1 MPYIRVTVTD
11 PDLPAE
17 TRHTLA
23 EGLTDLAVSALGKDR
38 SRTIVQ
44 IDAVEPST
52 YYVDGRPLTG
62 GARDAHVEV
71 SITLGSNSAAEK
83 ATFIAQANELLTDTL
98 GTLARAGC
106 RAARTAAGELRLPR
120 GDPVRLLP
128 RCLGRTLTCA
138 RSPKSDE
145 RLRERAGVSRAGEG
159 CPCRADA
166 AAQSVDVRPVEVA
179 EHR

>member
-11 PDLPAE
+11 PDLPAG

-44 IDAVEPST
+44 IAAVEPDT

-83 ATFIAQANELLTDTL
+83 AAFIAQANELLTDTL
-98 GTLARAGC
+98 GTLARSGVALHELPPESYGYHGVTQFDFY
-106 RAARTAAGELRLPR
+106 RSMSSAR
-120 GDPVRLLP
+120 
-128 RCLGRTLTCA
+128 
-138 RSPKSDE
+138 
-145 RLRERAGVSRAGEG
+145 
-159 CPCRADA
+159 
-166 AAQSVDVRPVEVA
+166 
-179 EHR
+179 

>member
-44 IDAVEPST
+44 IDAVEPDT

-98 GTLARAGC
+98 GTLARAGVALHELPPESYGYHGVTQFDFY
-106 RAARTAAGELRLPR
+106 RGMSSAR
-120 GDPVRLLP
+120 
-128 RCLGRTLTCA
+128 
-138 RSPKSDE
+138 
-145 RLRERAGVSRAGEG
+145 
-159 CPCRADA
+159 
-166 AAQSVDVRPVEVA
+166 
-179 EHR
+179 